1 MVVLALKPSSWCYLR
16 VTGSPACLYT
26 MFLFSS
32 RWPSYAALSLASLL
46 GLNFLL
52 PTPSATLAAHPAVVL
67 DKPNTLT
74 AAERRAGWQLLFDG
88 QTTQGW
94 RSAKGPSFPTHGW
107 RVADGTLTT
116 LAAEGKESANGGD
129 IITRDTYSAFDFS
142 FEFQLTPGANS
153 GLIYF
158 VTLAEQTPGSPI
170 GLEYQ
175 LLDDARH
182 PDAQLGQNGNRRL
195 ASLYDLIPAVKPQAC
210 QRPIGAWNVGRV
222 VVYPTNHVEHYLNG
236 VKVLEYDRGSPAFR
250 TLVAGSKYHVWPN
263 FGEAPAG
270 HLLLQDHGFQV
281 SFRSLKIR
289 SLK

>member
-1 MVVLALKPSSWCYLR
+1 
-16 VTGSPACLYT
+16 

-32 RWPSYAALSLASLL
+32 QWPRYVALGLAGLL
-46 GLNFLL
+46 GLGLQL
-52 PTPSATLAAHPAVVL
+52 STPSASLAARPAL
-67 DKPNTLT
+67 APEQPNTLT

-88 QTTQGW
+88 KTTQSW
-94 RSAKGPSFPTHGW
+94 RSAKGPEFPSHGW
-107 RVADGTLTT
+107 QVANGTLTT

-182 PDAQLGQNGNRRL
+182 PDAHLGHDGNRTL
-195 ASLYDLIPAVKPQAC
+195 ASLYDLIPAVKPLAC

-222 VVYPTNHVEHYLNG
+222 VVSPTNHVEHYLNG
-236 VKVLEYDRGSPAFR
+236 VKVLEYDRGSTAFR
-250 TLVAGSKYHVWPN
+250 TLVAESKYHVWPG

-289 SLK
+289 PLH